1 MNSSRFILFIFSA
14 SILLGLAACSGEQ
27 IEEATWPE
35 NLKDK
40 KKLLAEKKGEVK
52 KLQEDIARLN
62 KEIGNLDTL
71 NKVVDRRIVTVDTIQ
86 KTDFVRYVDV
96 QGSIASDKA
105 VNASSETGGRVL
117 ELTVQEGDVVRQGQL
132 IARLDLE
139 QIKKQRAE
147 LEVAYNLATTTYER
161 QKRLWDQK
169 IGTEIQFLQ
178 AKSQKEQ
185 LEKSLASLDFQLSKA
200 IVNAPISGVID
211 RVGVEAG
218 EIASPGIPIVSI
230 ISLSQVKVLADVP
243 ENYLRSVKRGNRIE
257 IELPALESVRQARIT
272 RIGQNINS
280 ANRTFQIEASISNRD
295 GLLKPNL
302 LAVVK
307 LKEFEKKNAI
317 IIPTRI
323 IQQEVDGNSFVYVMK
338 PSPEGF
344 KAEKVN
350 IQTGETSEEDTEVL
364 EGLSDGD
371 IVIDQGARSV
381 ANGDLLKLP
390 NGETGEQ
397 KAKPQTAPQPQTD
410 SVVAPATTK

>member
-1 MNSSRFILFIFSA
+1 MNTQRLLSGFCAAFIL
-14 SILLGLAACSGEQ
+14 LLVAGCSGER

-40 KKLLAEKKGEVK
+40 KKLLAQKKGEVK
-52 KLQEDIARLN
+52 DLQADIARLN
-62 KEIGNLDTL
+62 EEIGLIDTL
-71 NKVVDRRIVTVDTIQ
+71 NKVIDRRLVSVDTVE
-86 KTDFVRYVDV
+86 TSDFIRYVDV

-105 VNASSETGGRVL
+105 VNASSETGGRII

-139 QIKKQRAE
+139 QIKKSRAE
-147 LEVAYNLATTTYER
+147 LEVAYNLATSTYER
-161 QKRLWDQK
+161 QKRLWDQN
-169 IGTEIQFLQ
+169 IGSEMQYLQ

-200 IVNAPISGVID
+200 IVNAPISGIVD

-243 ENYLRSVKRGNRIE
+243 ENYLRSVKRGDRIQ
-257 IELPALESVRQARIT
+257 IELPALEATRNARIT

-307 LKEFEKKNAI
+307 LKEFEKKNTVV
-317 IIPTRI
+317 IPTRM
-323 IQQEVDGNSFVYVMK
+323 IQQEVNGKSFIYSLK
-338 PSPEGF
+338 PSPEGY
-344 KAEKVN
+344 KAAKVY
-350 IQTGETSEEDTEVL
+350 IETGETSDDMTQVL
-364 EGLSDGD
+364 SGLDAGD
-371 IVIDQGARSV
+371 FIIDQGARSL
-381 ANGDLLKLP
+381 AAGDLLKLP
-390 NGETGEQ
+390 NGDTGES
-397 KAKPQTAPQPQTD
+397 KSVKSQPSTD
-410 SVVAPATTK
+410 STSATTPSK